1 MGGGGGVIVSGAPAV
16 LGGRGG
22 VGASLVPAPAASLGG
37 DSLGSSRVCLALPS
51 AGPTSG
57 RGQRRGVPHSCGTHV
72 LPAPE
77 GLAGTGRA
85 GGLPENLGLP
95 AMLLLQGC
103 PTGLGRV
110 WGQLG
115 DSNLCPP
122 AVPGCLPAASSAQ
135 HGREL
140 GTSATRGVGAELG
153 VPVPGGRMSLPAP
166 GMLLPAS
173 RGKDLACPVALLCPA
188 AHLRPPAQL
197 ALTPHSAQL
206 PTGRQGVPSIPGS
219 QPDARTVLQLPL
231 SPQGCLH
238 HIPLSSSR
246 SSAWIP
252 LPVWPRQGKAGFY
265 GRRPTPFLPS
275 RGARHRLPPHRLCQ
289 GWWVLQA
296 AAQPVVTGGVE
307 KNSWQ
312 PRGTGCPCTASPSL
326 PHPLSCRPAA
336 GLAWEKPSPGM
347 GSAKEPE
354 GLQLLSRQAGAEDT
368 CEPSASSPGCPPVGE
383 CLPGSGCAAGSR
395 AMRTCCVAELEAQG
409 TMASPAVE
417 KVPSPT
423 GPAPS
428 TLLPD
433 AGVEPSVAAVTGSCG
448 GPSGVA
454 PACGPV
460 GMGVPSTQK
469 ENTAP
474 VPPLPEP
481 CLKAPSKDMGSVP
494 APAKHVAFVEPA
506 VGTGAAELPSQEQP
520 QDGTGTSL
528 GAAPQLR
535 GSEAPKHPQGGTAD
549 PAGTGTAGS
558 GGQSEAG
565 LSPAA
570 LGQGRAEGSP
580 AQGADAGSSQQ
591 PRTAKLLC
599 ESYSFKVTPPQD
611 AGMQDTGT
619 QVDSRA
625 SLVSVALSPM
635 SPPAGLCLAE
645 EAPEPIREVSW
656 DEKGMTW
663 EVYGASMEV
672 EVLGMAIQK
681 HLEKQIEEHGRQV
694 VMTPQSTR
702 AGSVKGA
709 PRKGEAKR
717 QPSIFRALL
726 QNVRRPRCCSRTGPA
741 ME

>member
-1 MGGGGGVIVSGAPAV
+1 MLASAAAAAPEPSGAERDGT
-16 LGGRGG
+16 GG
-22 VGASLVPAPAASLGG
+22 SAA
-37 DSLGSSRVCLALPS
+37 A
-51 AGPTSG
+51 
-57 RGQRRGVPHSCGTHV
+57 GVPTPH
-72 LPAPE
+72 PP
-77 GLAGTGRA
+77 
-85 GGLPENLGLP
+85 
-95 AMLLLQGC
+95 LQ
-103 PTGLGRV
+103 
-110 WGQLG
+110 QLQQRL
-115 DSNLCPP
+115 D
-122 AVPGCLPAASSAQ
+122 
-135 HGREL
+135 
-140 GTSATRGVGAELG
+140 
-153 VPVPGGRMSLPAP
+153 PVPGLAAP
-166 GMLLPAS
+166 GEGWLL
-173 RGKDLACPVALLCPA
+173 
-188 AHLRPPAQL
+188 
-197 ALTPHSAQL
+197 
-206 PTGRQGVPSIPGS
+206 
-219 QPDARTVLQLPL
+219 
-231 SPQGCLH
+231 
-238 HIPLSSSR
+238 
-246 SSAWIP
+246 
-252 LPVWPRQGKAGFY
+252 
-265 GRRPTPFLPS
+265 
-275 RGARHRLPPHRLCQ
+275 
-289 GWWVLQA
+289 
-296 AAQPVVTGGVE
+296 
-307 KNSWQ
+307 
-312 PRGTGCPCTASPSL
+312 
-326 PHPLSCRPAA
+326 RPAA
-336 GLAWEKPSPGM
+336 GLAWEKPSPAM
-347 GSAKEPE
+347 GSAKEPD

-383 CLPGSGCAAGSR
+383 CLPSSGCAVGGR
-395 AMRTCCVAELEAQG
+395 AMRTCCVSELEAQG
-409 TMASPAVE
+409 TMASPVVE

-433 AGVEPSVAAVTGSCG
+433 PGVEPSVAAVTGSCG
-448 GPSGVA
+448 GPSGAA

-460 GMGVPSTQK
+460 GMGLPSTQK

-481 CLKAPSKDMGSVP
+481 CLKVPSKDMGSVP

-535 GSEAPKHPQGGTAD
+535 GSEAPKHPQGGMAD

-570 LGQGRAEGSP
+570 LGQGRAERSP
-580 AQGADAGSSQQ
+580 AQGVDAGSSQQ

-635 SPPAGLCLAE
+635 SPPGGAAAFTFPKRELGSVAPPHPEPSKKDAEMQVSMPVETRSVATGPMTPVAKSPQASYPEVHVKGTVAE

-709 PRKGEAKR
+709 PHKGEAKR

>member
-1 MGGGGGVIVSGAPAV
+1 
-16 LGGRGG
+16 
-22 VGASLVPAPAASLGG
+22 
-37 DSLGSSRVCLALPS
+37 
-51 AGPTSG
+51 
-57 RGQRRGVPHSCGTHV
+57 
-72 LPAPE
+72 
-77 GLAGTGRA
+77 
-85 GGLPENLGLP
+85 
-95 AMLLLQGC
+95 
-103 PTGLGRV
+103 
-110 WGQLG
+110 
-115 DSNLCPP
+115 
-122 AVPGCLPAASSAQ
+122 
-135 HGREL
+135 
-140 GTSATRGVGAELG
+140 
-153 VPVPGGRMSLPAP
+153 
-166 GMLLPAS
+166 
-173 RGKDLACPVALLCPA
+173 
-188 AHLRPPAQL
+188 
-197 ALTPHSAQL
+197 
-206 PTGRQGVPSIPGS
+206 
-219 QPDARTVLQLPL
+219 
-231 SPQGCLH
+231 
-238 HIPLSSSR
+238 
-246 SSAWIP
+246 
-252 LPVWPRQGKAGFY
+252 
-265 GRRPTPFLPS
+265 
-275 RGARHRLPPHRLCQ
+275 
-289 GWWVLQA
+289 
-296 AAQPVVTGGVE
+296 
-307 KNSWQ
+307 
-312 PRGTGCPCTASPSL
+312 
-326 PHPLSCRPAA
+326 

-383 CLPGSGCAAGSR
+383 CLPGSGCAAGGR

-448 GPSGVA
+448 GPSGAA

-520 QDGTGTSL
+520 QDGTGT
-528 GAAPQLR
+528 
-535 GSEAPKHPQGGTAD
+535 
-549 PAGTGTAGS
+549 
-558 GGQSEAG
+558 
-565 LSPAA
+565 
-570 LGQGRAEGSP
+570 AEGSP

-635 SPPAGLCLAE
+635 SPPGGAAAFTFPRREPGSVAAPHPEPSKKDAEMQVSMPVETRSVATGPMTPVAKSPQASYPEVHVKGTVAE

-702 AGSVKGA
+702 AGSIKGA